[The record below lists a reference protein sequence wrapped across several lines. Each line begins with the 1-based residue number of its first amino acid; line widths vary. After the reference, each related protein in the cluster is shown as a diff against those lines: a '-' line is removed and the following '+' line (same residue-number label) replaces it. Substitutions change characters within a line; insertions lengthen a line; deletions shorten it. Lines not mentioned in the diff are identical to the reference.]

1 MIVRFKHS
9 GYSMGKKKV
18 LVIDDDQDILEA
30 ISFILDD
37 AGYAVITRDNASD
50 VDDIVRTDFPDLII
64 LDIFLSGS
72 DGREITKNLR
82 RKEETKNTPIILISA
97 HPLTLSSV
105 LESGATA
112 FIPKPFDIDFF
123 LQKTKLCVESS
134 N

>member
-1 MIVRFKHS
+1 
-9 GYSMGKKKV
+9 V